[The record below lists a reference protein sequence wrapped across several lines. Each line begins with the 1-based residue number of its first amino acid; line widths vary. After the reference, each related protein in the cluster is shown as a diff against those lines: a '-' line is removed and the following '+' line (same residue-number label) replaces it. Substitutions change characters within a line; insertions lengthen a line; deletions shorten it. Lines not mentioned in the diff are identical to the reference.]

1 MHFLLN
7 QLYVSSYC
15 LLMFMFHNHVYV
27 TSFSVHSSVVGTL
40 IMGFLRAFWKVG
52 NISGSQIGWV

>member
-15 LLMFMFHNHVYV
+15 LLMFVFHNHVYV

-40 IMGFLRAFWKVG
+40 IMGFLRAFW
-52 NISGSQIGWV
+52 